1 MNTSLGYKP
10 FNLSDKLG
18 DCGHHP
24 YGYFNG
30 DNPIKPCI
38 FLKLNKIWDWNPSP
52 ITEED
57 FQKEDWPE
65 ELKNHFTSVEDKQEV
80 FVDCQGRYPA
90 DREAVR
96 EGLSYLPAS
105 RGFPVSYFPYRGD
118 AQHYHSPLVA
128 LQFDTGKM
136 RRFLGQLVHVE
147 CRVYYQGVLHN
158 TRDKAGMIQF
168 EVLIEDKLVM
178 N

>member
-1 MNTSLGYKP
+1 MQGKNLLWRAKPGYISGEGDLNIDYARRADKFLEVYQSQVNTSLGYKP
-10 FNLSDKLG
+10 FNLSDRLG

-52 ITEED
+52 VTEED

-65 ELKNHFTSVEDKQEV
+65 ELKTHFTSVEDKQEV

-90 DREAVR
+90 DRRDIQAL
-96 EGLSYLPAS
+96 LS
-105 RGFPVSYFPYRGD
+105 
-118 AQHYHSPLVA
+118 
-128 LQFDTGKM
+128 
-136 RRFLGQLVHVE
+136 
-147 CRVYYQGVLHN
+147 
-158 TRDKAGMIQF
+158 
-168 EVLIEDKLVM
+168 LID
-178 N
+178 

>member
-1 MNTSLGYKP
+1 MRAKPGY
-10 FNLSDKLG
+10 
-18 DCGHHP
+18 
-24 YGYFNG
+24 
-30 DNPIKPCI
+30 
-38 FLKLNKIWDWNPSP
+38 
-52 ITEED
+52 
-57 FQKEDWPE
+57 
-65 ELKNHFTSVEDKQEV
+65 
-80 FVDCQGRYPA
+80 YPA

-105 RGFPVSYFPYRGD
+105 RGFPASYFPYRGD

-128 LQFDTGKM
+128 LQWDTGKM

-147 CRVYYQGVLHN
+147 CRVYYQGVVHN
-158 TRDKAGMIQF
+158 TRHKAGMIQF